1 MYFFAAWPALWLT
14 VSYATN
20 RLFAF
25 VEWWFY
31 REALFYLDSVR
42 RTARGLIF
50 MCLVGTDMG
59 FCPAGVAGLGCSGW
73 SVLLT
78 ILAEREQAGLSSA
91 NLVCVL

>member
-1 MYFFAAWPALWLT
+1 MCAVGRRWMYFFAAWPALWLT

-20 RLFAF
+20 KLFAF

-50 MCLVGTDMG
+50 MCLVRLD
-59 FCPAGVAGLGCSGW
+59 PSPWQLGRQGRGAA
-73 SVLLT
+73 
-78 ILAEREQAGLSSA
+78 AEVRP
-91 NLVCVL
+91 

>member
-14 VSYATN
+14 VSYATDK
-20 RLFAF
+20 LFAF

-50 MCLVGTDMG
+50 MCLVGLG
-59 FCPAGVAGLGCSGW
+59 HALAALGRVADCADGLMS
-73 SVLLT
+73 
-78 ILAEREQAGLSSA
+78 
-91 NLVCVL
+91 

>member
-1 MYFFAAWPALWLT
+1 MGLAKRRFGQSGLSQAWCVCAIGRRWMYFFAAWPALWLT

-50 MCLVGTDMG
+50 MCLVGTDMR
-59 FCPAGVAGLGCSGW
+59 S
-73 SVLLT
+73 
-78 ILAEREQAGLSSA
+78 
-91 NLVCVL
+91 